1 MQGQRRFHGKELA
14 TEIQFTPQLQANKDR
29 TRENRVLSTF
39 LTHVHAY
46 IWQHRVMSLSKV

>member
-14 TEIQFTPQLQANKDR
+14 TEIQFTPQLQADKDR

-46 IWQHRVMSLSKV
+46 IWQHPVMSLSKG